1 MTGSTLLATVAL
13 PQAALVGE
21 VRDSITLEPV
31 AFAEVTVAHAEAAD
45 PGIPS
50 VRADRHGAFVLRAGP
65 LEGPY
70 RVVARAL
77 GYAVWEQVLESM
89 PNGALTVLLS
99 PIPSDLEAL
108 VVGGGRA
115 GDPLSLSRDAF
126 VIDSHVMETMPPVLE
141 SDVLRVALIS
151 PSASPPSDYLSV
163 PFIRGGT
170 AEGTPVLLDGVRLF
184 NAFHAGGFVS
194 AINPEAV
201 DHARVLPSSGGEAF
215 GVGSLSGAFD
225 IATRD
230 GARDRTRTSG
240 ALGIGSARLTVEGPV
255 GQSTSFLASGRR
267 TWIDRVT
274 QAAELAGL
282 IEEHIPYFFRDLHG
296 KVTSDLGGVRRLSV
310 SGYLSTESFST
321 PRISSSRDTVPDRD
335 TVRRGNWD
343 MHGGGSALSVHYR
356 DRVGDGGILDA
367 RLMRGRFASDLYSR
381 ARASVGF
388 DGPPVDDADPAD
400 GRYDTLV
407 NGSGSMI
414 SEGAE
419 AEVSWREGRSRF
431 AVGARAERLHGD
443 LDLAADEHWLVQT
456 FSVRR
461 SLWRI
466 AAHAQAESPLA
477 GGFGARG
484 GARVD
489 RFTGLGATT
498 LGGFAELAY
507 RAPSW
512 GARVAGAR
520 SHQALASTRDEEALM
535 ASYLAYDFLVPV
547 GGGPVPANTEVTVGW
562 DGELGPLRLRVDSYW
577 RWLENL
583 RMPHYGARVL
593 DRPVLGDP
601 GLWEL
606 AEGSARG
613 IETSWSWV
621 RERGLSVLGSYR
633 WAVVTR
639 TQEGIAYTPRF
650 HRDHELEMLA
660 AYRGVLGSVSAQLS
674 FRSGQPQTPWLGD
687 VWLPGY
693 RDSFGHAARV
703 GGWYNS
709 GRLRHYARVDVS
721 WRREWRVGWFGGG
734 ELTPYVSV
742 ANLFDTPN
750 VVAWLPTWDGE
761 EWSAQI
767 PLVPFA
773 GVEFRF

>member
-1 MTGSTLLATVAL
+1 MTTLLATVAL
-13 PQAALVGE
+13 QQATLVGE
-21 VRDSITLEPV
+21 VRDSVTLEPV
-31 AFAEVTVAHAEAAD
+31 AFAEVTVARVEAAD
-45 PGIPS
+45 ADAPS
-50 VRADRHGAFVLRAGP
+50 MRTDRHGVFVLRAGP
-65 LEGPY
+65 VGGPY
-70 RVVARAL
+70 RVVARAA
-77 GYAVWEQVLESM
+77 GYAVWEQVVESL
-89 PNGALTVLLS
+89 PDGALTVLLS
-99 PIPSDLEAL
+99 PVPSDLEAL
-108 VVGGGRA
+108 VVGGQRA

-126 VIDSHVMETMPPVLE
+126 VIDSRVMETMPPVLE
-141 SDVLRVALIS
+141 SDMLRVASIS
-151 PSASPPSDYLSV
+151 PSASSPSDYLAV

-194 AINPEAV
+194 AVNPEAV
-201 DHARVLPSSGGEAF
+201 DHVRVLPSSGGDAF
-215 GVGSLSGAFD
+215 GIGSLSGAFD

-230 GARDRTRTSG
+230 GARDRIKTSG
-240 ALGIGSARLTVEGPV
+240 ALGIASARLTVEGPV
-255 GQSTSFLASGRR
+255 GGSTSFLASGRR

-274 QAAELAGL
+274 QAAELVGL
-282 IEEHIPYFFRDLHG
+282 IEEHIPYFFRDVHG

-310 SGYLSTESFST
+310 SGYLGTESFST
-321 PRISSSRDTVPDRD
+321 PSISSRDTVGGRD
-335 TVRRGNWD
+335 SLPPSAWD
-343 MHGGGSALSVHYR
+343 MHGGNSALSVHYR
-356 DRVGDGGILDA
+356 DRVGDGGVLDA
-367 RLMRGRFASDLYSR
+367 RLVRGRFASDLYSR
-381 ARASVGF
+381 EPAQVGF
-388 DGPPVDDADPAD
+388 DRPGDDDTP
-400 GRYDTLV
+400 GGSYDTLV
-407 NGSGSMI
+407 TGGGSMT

-419 AEVSWREGRSRF
+419 AEIAWREGRSRF
-431 AVGARAERLHGD
+431 AVGARATRLHGD
-443 LDLAADEHWLVQT
+443 LDVVADEHWIVQT
-456 FSVRR
+456 ISVRR

-507 RAPSW
+507 RAASW
-512 GARVAGAR
+512 GARVAAAR

-535 ASYLAYDFLVPV
+535 ASFLAYDFVVPV
-547 GGGPVPANTEVTVGW
+547 GSGPVPTNTEVTVGW

-577 RWLENL
+577 RRLESL
-583 RMPHYGARVL
+583 RMPHYGIRVL

-601 GLWEL
+601 ALWEE

-639 TQEGIAYTPRF
+639 AQEGIDYTPRF

-660 AYRGVLGSVSAQLS
+660 AYRGVLGSVSAQMS
-674 FRSGQPQTPWLGD
+674 FRSGQPQTPWLGN
-687 VWLPGY
+687 VRLPSY
-693 RDSFGHAARV
+693 QNHQPNIARV

-709 GRLRHYARVDVS
+709 GRLPHYARVDVS

-734 ELTPYVSV
+734 ELTPYLSV
-742 ANLFDTPN
+742 TNLFDTPN
-750 VVAWLPTWDGE
+750 VVAWLPYGVAGE
-761 EWSAQI
+761 EWSTQL

-773 GVEFRF
+773 GAEFRF